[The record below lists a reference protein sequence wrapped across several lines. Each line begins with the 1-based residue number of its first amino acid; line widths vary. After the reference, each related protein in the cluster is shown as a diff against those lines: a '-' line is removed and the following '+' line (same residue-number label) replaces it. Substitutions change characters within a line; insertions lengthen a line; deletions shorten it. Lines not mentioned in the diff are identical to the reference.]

1 MKKSLIIILVLLAIY
16 GIGMSGG
23 CYVAGDK
30 RTSDGQDIR
39 AQVRQEVREEL
50 DEQVEKRVKEEM
62 DKFIKDYEKANP
74 KK

>member
-1 MKKSLIIILVLLAIY
+1 MRKCLFSILVLIAMYTIAI
-16 GIGMSGG
+16 SGG

-50 DEQVEKRVKEEM
+50 DEQVEKRVKEQM
-62 DKFIKDYEKANP
+62 DKFTEEYEKANP